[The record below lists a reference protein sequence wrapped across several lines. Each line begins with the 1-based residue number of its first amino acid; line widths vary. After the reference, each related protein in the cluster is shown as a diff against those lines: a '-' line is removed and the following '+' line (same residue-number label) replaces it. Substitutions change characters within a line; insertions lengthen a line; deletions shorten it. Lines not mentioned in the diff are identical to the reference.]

1 MVTEEDVYLLAQSD
15 ARIDKERS
23 MRRKRL
29 RRYDHV
35 DVLLAPTTAGCT
47 VLARPARPRC
57 HRCVGLANHL
67 DIGDQ
72 PRGNPNRNRRTYGHR
87 SCRAQ
92 RRDSFAQSSV
102 GQRALSLHNLALGTD
117 RGRIATDGR
126 GVEVGARHLT
136 LRRTTAIARHSSG
149 GRGRAFATPSFE
161 VRSTPGDRAFGQPH
175 RARKP
180 VFSDHAIDRRS
191 AQAGHVRDR
200 PHAKEHRRVV
210 AAATRLAHVRL
221 RHFYESEMASLPLY
235 SRTPAN
241 RLLNFCEISA
251 VGFLL
256 VCNSRGDPLRP
267 SSQLIG
273 YAIS

>member
-1 MVTEEDVYLLAQSD
+1 MSSAAGCRVRANPTHSATMVTEEDVYLLAQSD

-102 GQRALSLHNLALGTD
+102 GQRALSLHNLALATD

-210 AAATRLAHVRL
+210 AAATTL
-221 RHFYESEMASLPLY
+221 RCSFACGR
-235 SRTPAN
+235 SRT
-241 RLLNFCEISA
+241 
-251 VGFLL
+251 
-256 VCNSRGDPLRP
+256 
-267 SSQLIG
+267 
-273 YAIS
+273 